1 MGAWLKESGVPIRV
15 SVLGVALCCKVGIM
29 EAMKQRSQELLHDI
43 SLNLAKTYHIV
54 KIGDQ
59 ASSDLQPIMDAYIA
73 TRRAIPRGED
83 GTRYG
88 HAEAYKVMTLGP
100 PFEVRF

>member
-1 MGAWLKESGVPIRV
+1 MGAWSKESGVPIRV
-15 SVLGVALCCKVGIM
+15 SGLGVALCCKVGIM

-43 SLNLAKTYHIV
+43 SLNLAKVYHIT
-54 KIGDQ
+54 KLSDPNT
-59 ASSDLQPIMDAYIA
+59 DLQPIMDAYVE
-73 TRRAIPRGED
+73 TRRAIPKGED